1 MLHLLGGN
9 KLALDKVAILIK
21 RLTLNFDKMSNPI
34 LKDYGLTSAQYKIIK
49 YLYINMDVPVRQVDI
64 ERFYSLTHPTTIGLL
79 DQLESKGFIT
89 REVNPDD
96 ARSRIIK
103 PTQKALNEK
112 EVLEGVGDQLEKRL
126 TVALNEKEY
135 EEMVVLLKKMLS
147 AFE

>member
-1 MLHLLGGN
+1 M
-9 KLALDKVAILIK
+9 ASDKVAILIK

-49 YLYINMDVPVRQVDI
+49 YLYMNMDEPVRQVDI
-64 ERFYSLTHPTTIGLL
+64 EKFYSLTHPTTIGLL
-79 DQLESKGFIT
+79 DQLENKGFIT

-112 EVLEGVGDQLEKRL
+112 EVLEGIGDELEKRL

>member
-1 MLHLLGGN
+1 
-9 KLALDKVAILIK
+9 
-21 RLTLNFDKMSNPI
+21 MSNPI

-49 YLYINMDVPVRQVDI
+49 YLYMNMDEPVRQVDI
-64 ERFYSLTHPTTIGLL
+64 EKFYSLTHPTTIGLL
-79 DQLESKGFIT
+79 DQLENKGFIT

-112 EVLEGVGDQLEKRL
+112 EVLEGIGDELEKRL